1 MASIIKEHQAEFQK
15 ATDHFKTEIGTLRT
29 GRATPALVED
39 IPVEA
44 YDQKMELKGLA
55 SISAPDPK
63 TIVIDPWDKNI
74 IKSIEKAITEADIG
88 VSPVVDGTVV
98 RLNMPPMTE
107 ENRKDMVKILKQR
120 AEQAHIAVRGVRE
133 KIRDLVI
140 KSEENKEIGE
150 DERFRLL
157 EELDKEVVE
166 INKQIDQIS
175 DEKEKEIMTI

>member
-1 MASIIKEHQAEFQK
+1 MTSIIMQHDEEFQK
-15 ATDHFKTEIGTLRT
+15 AIDHFKSEIGALRT

-63 TIVIDPWDKNI
+63 TIVIDPWDKNV
-74 IKSIEKAITEADIG
+74 IKFIEKAITESEIG
-88 VSPVVDGTVV
+88 ISPVVDGTVI

-107 ENRKDMVKILKQR
+107 ENRLDMVKILKQK

-133 KIRDLVI
+133 KIRESVI
-140 KSEENKEIGE
+140 KSEENKEISE

-157 EELDKEVVE
+157 EELDKQVGE
-166 INKQIDQIS
+166 INKQVDKIS
-175 DEKEKEIMTI
+175 EEKEKEIMTI